1 MPLMGLKDKQLADG
15 EEIVLNI
22 RTHWK
27 ALAEPVA
34 LAIFLLAVL
43 WAAWWFTR
51 DLSFGGWITLVVAV
65 LAAGVACF
73 FVLIPILRWTTERY
87 TITTRR
93 ISHRTGILTKV
104 GRDIPLHRINDIAIE
119 KGVLDRMLGC
129 GTLIVSDATD
139 KAGMELHDVPG
150 VEAVHVQLQN
160 LLYSRDDGSDDGEW
174 PPNEPQRPRGRR

>member
-1 MPLMGLKDKQLADG
+1 MGLKDNQLADG
-15 EEIVLNI
+15 EEIVLSI

-34 LAIFLLAVL
+34 LGIFLLAVV
-43 WAAWWFTR
+43 WAGWWFTR
-51 DLSFGGWITLVVAV
+51 DLSYGTWITLALVV
-65 LAAGVACF
+65 LAAGIALF
-73 FVLIPILRWTTERY
+73 FVVIPILRWTTERY

-104 GRDIPLHRINDIAIE
+104 GRDIPLHRVNDIGIE
-119 KGVLDRMLGC
+119 KGLLDRILGC
-129 GTLIVSDATD
+129 GTLTVSDATD
-139 KAGMELHDVPG
+139 KAGMDLRDVPR

-174 PPNEPQRPRGRR
+174 PPNEPPRSRGRA